1 MATTITGNGN
11 YLEITEDGVVTVTVP
26 KGMTVMRVD
35 GDYLEIDHDGK
46 YRWRALYSD
55 VTTPSTAS
63 AEALRVAVKN
73 ILNA

>member
-1 MATTITGNGN
+1 
-11 YLEITEDGVVTVTVP
+11 
-26 KGMTVMRVD
+26 MRVD